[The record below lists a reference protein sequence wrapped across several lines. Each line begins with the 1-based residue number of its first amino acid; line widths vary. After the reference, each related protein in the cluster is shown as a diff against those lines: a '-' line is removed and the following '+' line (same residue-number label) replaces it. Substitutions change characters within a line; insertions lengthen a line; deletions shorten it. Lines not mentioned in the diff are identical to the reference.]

1 MSLQRV
7 ISVLIPRETHF
18 FDFLEHQARIARQ
31 STRVLGRFI
40 QGDPDHAAIRRDVT
54 AFEKEGDGIVD
65 EMLVALSKTFVTPV
79 DREDLQA
86 LSKRL
91 DDVTDY
97 VNTAARSI
105 GIFAVQQASPAM
117 GRLYDT
123 LLQACDQLNEMVPLL
138 RKGEY
143 GQIIDQCRKMHLT
156 EKLGDK
162 IFRNELSRMFHDPDV
177 SGKEILRSREILDNL
192 ETAID
197 ACDRVAEAMMHIAIK
212 HS

>member
-1 MSLQRV
+1 MSLQRIV
-7 ISVLIPRETHF
+7 NFLIPREYHF
-18 FDFLEHQARIARQ
+18 FDYLEHQARVARQ
-31 STRVLGRFI
+31 AVGVLGRFI
-40 QGDPDHAAIRRDVT
+40 EGDPDHAGIRRDVT

-65 EMLVALSKTFVTPV
+65 EMLVALSKTFVTPI

-91 DDVTDY
+91 DDVADY

-105 GIFAVQQASPAM
+105 GIFAVTKASPAM
-117 GRLYDT
+117 GKLYDT
-123 LLQACDQLNEMVPLL
+123 LLQACDPLNEMVPLL

-143 GQIIDQCRKMHLT
+143 SKIIEQCRKMHLI
-156 EKLGDK
+156 EKSGDK

-197 ACDRVAEAMMHIAIK
+197 ACDRVAEVMMHVAVK